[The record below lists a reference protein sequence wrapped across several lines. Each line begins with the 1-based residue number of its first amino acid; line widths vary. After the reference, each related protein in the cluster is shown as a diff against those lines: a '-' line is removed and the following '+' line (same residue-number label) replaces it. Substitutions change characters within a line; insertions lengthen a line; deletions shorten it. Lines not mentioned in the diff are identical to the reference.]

1 MYADYNK
8 TRGTMGLIEK
18 ELEKVSL
25 YDFFS
30 LELDITVYQRPYT
43 WGVASANILFTDTY
57 KAFRYDVDEYR
68 MGSVILHKNGGN
80 YNIVDG

>member
-1 MYADYNK
+1 MRLGGRWLSNKVMYADYNK

-25 YDFFS
+25 YDFFN

-43 WGVASANILFTDTY
+43 
-57 KAFRYDVDEYR
+57 
-68 MGSVILHKNGGN
+68 
-80 YNIVDG
+80 